1 MIKYAQNVRVADTQW
16 VLVVVH
22 AIKMKGGSAK
32 IIQMSATVNLKFNT
46 QTLIRKK
53 CA

>member
-1 MIKYAQNVRVADTQW
+1 MKKYAKNVRVADTQL

-22 AIKMKGGSAK
+22 VIKMKGGSAK
-32 IIQMSATVNLKFNT
+32 IIQMSATVNLIFHS